1 MSRDGSVTH
10 WIHEIKGG
18 NPEVAQ
24 DLWQRYFDQM
34 VRLARTQMQAGR
46 RRVADEEDVA
56 VSVFESFCRAAKK
69 GRFPDLADRDTLWR
83 LLVKMT
89 SRKVIDRRRHDGRL
103 RRGGGQVAGESA
115 MPGAIDEDNPQ
126 VLAAVIG
133 REPTPEFI
141 AIMTE
146 QFDRLIDCLE
156 DPQLQEL
163 AIGKMEGYS
172 NDEMAEKLGCS
183 LRTVERRLRL
193 IRETIKQE
201 LS

>member
-24 DLWQRYFDQM
+24 DLWQRYFDRM

-56 VSVFESFCRAAKK
+56 VSVFESFCRAAQK

-103 RRGGGQVAGESA
+103 RRGGGREAGESA
-115 MPGAIDEDNPQ
+115 MPGASDEDNPQ

-133 REPTPEFI
+133 KEPTPEFV
-141 AIMTE
+141 AMMTE
-146 QFDRLIDCLE
+146 QFQQLIGSLS

-163 AIGKMEGYS
+163 TIGKMEGYT
-172 NDEMAEKLGCS
+172 NEEMAEQLGCS

>member
-1 MSRDGSVTH
+1 MSDKDSVSH
-10 WIHEIKGG
+10 WIHEIKEG
-18 NPEVAQ
+18 NQETAQ
-24 DLWQRYFDQM
+24 QLWQRYFERL
-34 VRLARTQMQAGR
+34 VRLARSQMQAGR

-56 VSVFESFCRAAKK
+56 ASVFESFCRAAQK

-89 SRKVIDRRRHDGRL
+89 SRKVVDRRRHDGRL
-103 RRGGGQVAGESA
+103 RRGGGRAMGESV
-115 MPGAIDEDNPQ
+115 MPGVDDDDNPQ
-126 VLAAVIG
+126 VMASVIG
-133 REPTPEFI
+133 NEPTPEFV

-146 QFDRLIDCLE
+146 QFDRLIGSLE
-156 DPQLQEL
+156 DPVLQEL
-163 AIGKMEGYS
+163 AIGKMEGYT

-193 IRETIKQE
+193 VRETIKQA

>member
-56 VSVFESFCRAAKK
+56 VSVFESFCRAAEK

-103 RRGGGQVAGESA
+103 RRGGGRETGESA
-115 MPGAIDEDNPQ
+115 MPGALDRDG
-126 VLAAVIG
+126 AHMMSDVIG
-133 REPTPEFI
+133 TEPTPEFI
-141 AIMTE
+141 AIITE
-146 QFDRLIDCLE
+146 QFERLIGSLS

-163 AIGKMEGYS
+163 AIGKMEGYT

-183 LRTVERRLRL
+183 VRTVERRLRL